1 MIQGKTIICEEV
13 FMQLVRLAAAKVEN
27 VSLCESSGGGLMGFA
42 KGLTGKNVPTIGV
55 EKTDAEVDENGT
67 VTKGHVAFTLKVAV
81 ACDANIPETIETLR
95 EAVVKEVVKIT
106 DFVVDKVDIIV
117 ARLEEPARKP
127 EPEPVAEPQTEEK
140 TDSEEK
146 KEL

>member
-13 FMQLVRLAAAKVEN
+13 FMQLVRLTAARVPS
-27 VSLCESSGGGLMGFA
+27 VSLCESGGGGLMGFA

-67 VTKGHVAFTLKVAV
+67 VTRGHVSFTLKVSV
-81 ACDANIPETIETLR
+81 ACDANIPEAIENLR
-95 EAVVKEVVKIT
+95 EAVVTEVVKIT

-117 ARLEEPARKP
+117 ARLDEPAKKAELEPKP
-127 EPEPVAEPQTEEK
+127 EEQADNEK
-140 TDSEEK
+140 T
-146 KEL
+146 EL

>member
-13 FMQLVRLAAAKVEN
+13 FMQLVRLAADKVEN
-27 VSLCESSGGGLMGFA
+27 VSLSEGGSGGLMGFA

-67 VTKGHVAFTLKVAV
+67 VTKGHVSFTLKVAV
-81 ACDANIPETIETLR
+81 CCDANIPETIENLR
-95 EAVVKEVVKIT
+95 EAVVKEVVRIT

-117 ARLEEPARKP
+117 ARLTEPVKKEEPPKEAQAEEASHP
-127 EPEPVAEPQTEEK
+127 EPQAEE
-140 TDSEEK
+140 
-146 KEL
+146 

>member
-13 FMQLVRLAAAKVEN
+13 FMQLVRLAAEKVEN
-27 VSLCESSGGGLMGFA
+27 VSLCESGSGGIMGFA

-67 VTKGHVAFTLKVAV
+67 VTRGHVSFALKVSV
-81 ACDANIPETIETLR
+81 ACDANIPEAIENLR
-95 EAVVKEVVKIT
+95 EAVVTEVVKIT

-117 ARLEEPARKP
+117 ARLDEPAKKA
-127 EPEPVAEPQTEEK
+127 EPEKEPQTEEK
-140 TDSEEK
+140 TDNEENGSQ
-146 KEL
+146 E

>member
-13 FMQLVRLAAAKVEN
+13 FMQLVRLAAEKVEN
-27 VSLCESSGGGLMGFA
+27 VSLCESGSGGLMGFA

-67 VTKGHVAFTLKVAV
+67 VTRGHVSFTLKVSV
-81 ACDANIPETIETLR
+81 ACDANIPEAIENLR
-95 EAVVKEVVKIT
+95 KAVVTEVVKIT

-117 ARLEEPARKP
+117 ARLDEPAKKA
-127 EPEPVAEPQTEEK
+127 EPEKEPQTEEK
-140 TDSEEK
+140 TDNEENGSQ
-146 KEL
+146 E

>member
-13 FMQLVRLAAAKVEN
+13 FMQLVRLAAEKVEN
-27 VSLCESSGGGLMGFA
+27 VRLYEGGSGGLMGFA
-42 KGLTGKNVPTIGV
+42 KGLTGKNGSTISV

-67 VTKGHVAFTLKVAV
+67 VTKGHAAFTLKVSV
-81 ACDANIPETIETLR
+81 CCDANIPETIENLR

-117 ARLEEPARKP
+117 ARLDEPAKEAETVAKAEETEKP
-127 EPEPVAEPQTEEK
+127 ADSTENQ
-140 TDSEEK
+140 
-146 KEL
+146 

>member
-13 FMQLVRLAAAKVEN
+13 FMQLVRLAAEKVEN
-27 VSLCESSGGGLMGFA
+27 VSLCESGSGGLMGFA

-67 VTKGHVAFTLKVAV
+67 VTRGHVSFTLKVSV
-81 ACDANIPETIETLR
+81 ACDANIPEAIENLR
-95 EAVVKEVVKIT
+95 EAVVTEVVKIT

-117 ARLEEPARKP
+117 ARLNELAKKAEPETKP
-127 EPEPVAEPQTEEK
+127 EEQVDKEEK
-140 TDSEEK
+140 GV
-146 KEL
+146 

>member
-13 FMQLVRLAAAKVEN
+13 FMQLVRLAAEKVEN
-27 VSLCESSGGGLMGFA
+27 VRLYEGGSGGLMGFA

-67 VTKGHVAFTLKVAV
+67 VTRGHVSFTLKVSV
-81 ACDANIPETIETLR
+81 ACDANIPEAIENLR
-95 EAVVKEVVKIT
+95 EAVVTEVVKIT

-117 ARLEEPARKP
+117 ARLDEPAKKA
-127 EPEPVAEPQTEEK
+127 EPEKEPQTEEK
-140 TDSEEK
+140 TDNEENGSQ
-146 KEL
+146 E

>member
-13 FMQLVRLAAAKVEN
+13 FMQLVRLSAEKVEN
-27 VSLCESSGGGLMGFA
+27 VSLCESSGGGLMSFA
-42 KGLTGKNVPTIGV
+42 KGLTGKNIPTIGV

-67 VTKGHVAFTLKVAV
+67 VTKGHVAFTLKVSV
-81 ACDANIPETIETLR
+81 ACNANIPETIENLR

-117 ARLEEPARKP
+117 ARLDEPAK
-127 EPEPVAEPQTEEK
+127 EAEPVVKAEETEK
-140 TDSEEK
+140 PADSTENR
-146 KEL
+146 

>member
-13 FMQLVRLAAAKVEN
+13 FMQLVRLAAEKVEN
-27 VSLCESSGGGLMGFA
+27 VSLCESGSGGLMGFA

-67 VTKGHVAFTLKVAV
+67 VTRGHVFFTLKVSV
-81 ACDANIPETIETLR
+81 ACDANIPEAIENLR
-95 EAVVKEVVKIT
+95 EAVVTEVVKIT

-117 ARLEEPARKP
+117 ARLDEPAKKA
-127 EPEPVAEPQTEEK
+127 EPEKEPQTEEK
-140 TDSEEK
+140 TDNEENGSQ
-146 KEL
+146 E

>member
-13 FMQLVRLAAAKVEN
+13 FMQLVRLAADKVEN
-27 VSLCESSGGGLMGFA
+27 VRLCESSSGGLMGFA

-67 VTKGHVAFTLKVAV
+67 VTKGHVSFTLKVSV
-81 ACDANIPETIETLR
+81 CCDANIPEAIENLR

-117 ARLEEPARKP
+117 AKLDEPAKKA
-127 EPEPVAEPQTEEK
+127 EPVAESQTEEK
-140 TDSEEK
+140 TDNEENGSQ
-146 KEL
+146 E

>member
-13 FMQLVRLAAAKVEN
+13 FMQLVRLAAEKVEN
-27 VSLCESSGGGLMGFA
+27 VSLCESGSGGLMGFA

-67 VTKGHVAFTLKVAV
+67 VTRGHVSFTLKVSV
-81 ACDANIPETIETLR
+81 ACDANIPEAIENLR
-95 EAVVKEVVKIT
+95 EAVVTEVVKIT

-117 ARLEEPARKP
+117 ARLDEPAKKA
-127 EPEPVAEPQTEEK
+127 EPEKEPQTEEK
-140 TDSEEK
+140 TDNEENGSQ
-146 KEL
+146 E

>member
-13 FMQLVRLAAAKVEN
+13 FMQLVRLAAEKVEN
-27 VSLCESSGGGLMGFA
+27 VSLCESGSGGLMGFA

-67 VTKGHVAFTLKVAV
+67 VTRGHVSFTLKVSV
-81 ACDANIPETIETLR
+81 ACDANIPEAIENLR
-95 EAVVKEVVKIT
+95 EAVVTEVVKIT

-117 ARLEEPARKP
+117 ARLDEPAKKAEPETKP
-127 EPEPVAEPQTEEK
+127 EEQVDNEK
-140 TDSEEK
+140 T
-146 KEL
+146 EL